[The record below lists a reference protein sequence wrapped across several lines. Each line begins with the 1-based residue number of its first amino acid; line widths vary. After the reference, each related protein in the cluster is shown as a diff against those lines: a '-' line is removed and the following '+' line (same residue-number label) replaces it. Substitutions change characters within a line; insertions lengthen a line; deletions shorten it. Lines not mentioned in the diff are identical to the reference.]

1 MVGKV
6 LIPGDSWHRPH
17 RNFAWFY
24 QPLIIKFRTWNF
36 ACMHLDMV
44 ANCRHYDRMIVDYHY
59 SAISSSCRNSIKIF
73 KMADRNSISD
83 RILLRFWLVV
93 DFLSAISLD
102 NWRGRLT
109 INKSVCVH
117 LHLLLH
123 HKLRHILLPTT
134 SGTKDAYWNLI
145 VSASFEQPLK
155 VICNCCWIVKLVI
168 V

>member
-44 ANCRHYDRMIVDYHY
+44 ANCRHSDRMIVDYHY

-83 RILLRFWLVV
+83 RILSRFWLVV

-109 INKSVCVH
+109 INKSVCAH
-117 LHLLLH
+117 PHLLLH
-123 HKLRHILLPTT
+123 HSYVTYYCQQLPVPRTLTEIWLLAQVLN
-134 SGTKDAYWNLI
+134 SLWR
-145 VSASFEQPLK
+145 
-155 VICNCCWIVKLVI
+155 
-168 V
+168 